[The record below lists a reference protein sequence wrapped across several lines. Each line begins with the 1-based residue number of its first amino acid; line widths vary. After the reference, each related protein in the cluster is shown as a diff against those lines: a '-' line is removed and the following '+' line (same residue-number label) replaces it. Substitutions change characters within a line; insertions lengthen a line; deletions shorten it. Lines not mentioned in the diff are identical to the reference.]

1 MPDLSVTDF
10 ILQAFGLAA
19 LLSLAYAQRRWLLSA
34 IGWQEKNESLDLIV
48 PWIAK
53 NSAWSRWQT
62 AQGATTEDQM
72 RLYTAAAVVRGAAI
86 EGRLKIS
93 ARRRSETKPE
103 ELFANFWELAC
114 FDVKADPVRIWK
126 ITLRPCD
133 GLPPDAAEKME
144 KIMSANY
151 VELTTKWSEVKAI
164 WPEKDRDIDA
174 AIKALL
180 KMKARSGI
188 S

>member
-1 MPDLSVTDF
+1 MPDLSVTAC
-10 ILQAFGLAA
+10 ILATFSLAA
-19 LLSLAYAQRRWLLSA
+19 LLVLMPAQRRWLLSA

-62 AQGATTEDQM
+62 AQGATTEEQM

-86 EGRLKIS
+86 EGRLRIS
-93 ARRRSETKPE
+93 ARRRSETKSE
-103 ELFANFWELAC
+103 ELLANFWERAC

-133 GLPPDAAEKME
+133 GLPPDAAEKL
-144 KIMSANY
+144 MSANY
-151 VELTTKWSEVKAI
+151 VELTAKWSEVKAI
-164 WPEKDRDIDA
+164 WPEKDREIDA

-188 S
+188 P